1 MTSGALTGFLAVWSD
16 ADATFGHGIP
26 QTGEQFGAGAE
37 LRRLQADLQA
47 ADPGPSWT
55 GPAAG
60 AYGAVHT
67 EHKRVL
73 GALADLD
80 EQLTSRV
87 NESARI
93 VTAGRAELQAVRQW
107 VLAAAAAVPRTVVG
121 EQMMLPIVQSGIG
134 RVAAIVRQC
143 TDDLNAIGR
152 ELERLGERYRMLGD
166 QKFGNG
172 PAPAITS
179 AR

>member
-1 MTSGALTGFLAVWSD
+1 M
-16 ADATFGHGIP
+16 
-26 QTGEQFGAGAE
+26 
-37 LRRLQADLQA
+37 
-47 ADPGPSWT
+47 
-55 GPAAG
+55 
-60 AYGAVHT
+60 
-67 EHKRVL
+67 L

-107 VLAAAAAVPRTVVG
+107 VFAAAAAVPRTVAG

-134 RVAAIVRQC
+134 RVAAIVAQC

-172 PAPAITS
+172 PAPAIAS